1 MILTFLF
8 GGVLPNSYFFNRKRL
23 TSYQI
28 CWPSLAYFWAIS
40 YKFCAIMGFINLLWA
55 ILATFYGDLRKKMTE
70 KMTFY
75 GKLHVRKG
83 RGVSPDRDFM
93 EFLP

>member
-40 YKFCAIMGFINLLWA
+40 YKVWAIMGFINLLWA
-55 ILATFYGDLRKKMTE
+55 ILATFYGDLRKK
-70 KMTFY
+70 KMENSSQDILKTS
-75 GKLHVRKG
+75 GNSK
-83 RGVSPDRDFM
+83 SPNFH
-93 EFLP
+93 LTLALNQT